1 MHPAY
6 QNQLASKAGEVLHAL
21 VAGFVLSLFLFRD
34 YRTVI
39 LGLSLPKGKERPQQ
53 GNERNHRSPPHQ
65 PHPKILRTDNPTQ
78 LPDLPTNHF
87 HFNLLP
93 HNLPDHPIVLI
104 FPSHMISLPFLSI
117 PNESITLS

>member
-6 QNQLASKAGEVLHAL
+6 QDQLASKAGEVLHAL

-39 LGLSLPKGKERPQQ
+39 LGLSLPKGTERPQQ
-53 GNERNHRSPPHQ
+53 GNERNHQ
-65 PHPKILRTDNPTQ
+65 PHPQSLRTDHPTQ
-78 LPDLPTNHF
+78 LPNLPTKHV
-87 HFNLLP
+87 HFNILP
-93 HNLPDHPIVLI
+93 HNFPDHPIVIL
-104 FPSHMISLPFLSI
+104 FPSQMISLPFLSI